1 MKIIDFNV
9 AVEVD
14 PDIQKIKGR
23 TGLREW
29 SAPETRRSEDT
40 DFKQDSWTLGC
51 IMYYICTGQ

>member
-14 PDIQKIKGR
+14 PDTQKIKGR

-29 SAPETRRSEDT
+29 SAPETRRAEET
-40 DFKQDSWTLGC
+40 DFK
-51 IMYYICTGQ
+51 